1 MSTRIA
7 IARVEKLIWVL
18 MYGGLL
24 SFVISLFLGPQ
35 DASLAAWMAGGGL
48 LVAATGAALI
58 YVRSKMK
65 APP

>member
-1 MSTRIA
+1 MSTDIA

-35 DASLAAWMAGGGL
+35 DSTLAAWMAGGGL
-48 LVAATGAALI
+48 VVAAIGAVLV
-58 YVRSKMK
+58 YVRSKMSSPK
-65 APP
+65 

>member
-1 MSTRIA
+1 MSTQIA
-7 IARVEKLIWVL
+7 IARVEKLIWVF

-24 SFVISLFLGPQ
+24 SCVVSLFLGPQ
-35 DASLAAWMAGGGL
+35 DSGLAAWMAGGGL
-48 LVAATGAALI
+48 VVAAIGAILV